1 MTSESALSALRET
14 SEKIVRDFVDRPVVF
29 RGYLSQV
36 LSPVLTDILGA
47 VKEQILKDFHRPEA
61 TTSITHY
68 TSLATLLSLIEGSP
82 KTVKANSL
90 RLSPTYRFNDPTEG
104 SYLPREIAGV
114 TDHDWL
120 EAEVAPLAFA
130 ACFVSNGNENA
141 GDDLVYWRSYGGD
154 GEGCSITWNPEGL
167 PNLYAVAYSE
177 GVERV
182 TKGLEPI
189 LAALQPVL
197 HAPDPISS
205 REARRV
211 FGQTFWRSLTEL
223 RYLHKSDAYRHERE
237 SRVLIT
243 EGSESFQP
251 DRVVFV
257 REDEPGSHP
266 DLRRYYVDPSLSAE
280 RIFRPGTRIT
290 LGPRVR
296 HAPDA
301 KAYIEDRL
309 KTPLVAEVRMSS
321 VPYRTT

>member
-1 MTSESALSALRET
+1 MTSESPLSTLRKT
-14 SEKIVRDFVDRPVVF
+14 SEKIARDFVDRPIVF

-36 LSPVLTDILGA
+36 LSPALTDILGP

-68 TSLATLLSLIEGSP
+68 TSLAALLSLIEGSP
-82 KTVKANSL
+82 KTAKANSL
-90 RLSPTYRFNDPTEG
+90 RLLPTYRFNDPTEG
-104 SYLPREIAGV
+104 AYLPREIARV

-120 EAEVAPLAFA
+120 EADVAPLAFA

-141 GDDLVYWRSYGGD
+141 GDDLVYWRSYGSD
-154 GEGCSITWNPEGL
+154 GEGCSITWKPEGL
-167 PNLYAVAYSE
+167 TNLYAVAYSD

-182 TKGLEPI
+182 TKRLEPI
-189 LAALQPVL
+189 LAALQPAL
-197 HAPDPISS
+197 HAPDPTCS

-211 FGQTFWRSLTEL
+211 LGRTFWKSLTEL
-223 RYLHKSDAYRHERE
+223 RYLYKSDAYRHERE

-243 EGSESFQP
+243 EGGKSFQP

-257 REDEPGSHP
+257 RKDEPDGYP
-266 DLRRYYVDPSLSAE
+266 DLCRYYVDPSLSAE

-290 LGPRVR
+290 LGPQVR

-301 KAYIEDRL
+301 KAYIENRL
-309 KTPLVAEVRMSS
+309 KTPLLAEVRVSS